1 MTRSE
6 SCNQTSNLLSK
17 TKKNLKKIIFFL
29 KLYETAQRGGGKGVT
44 FVWQANKT
52 KTIVRKTIGPK
63 TIGQRKEI
71 GNKKLS
77 KKLSE
82 YLTDIKIKIAEPYL
96 YHFFKPNC

>member
-6 SCNQTSNLLSK
+6 SCNQTSNLFSK
-17 TKKNLKKIIFFL
+17 QKKISKKIIFFL
-29 KLYETAQRGGGKGVT
+29 KLYETAQRGVT

-52 KTIVRKTIGPK
+52 KTIVRKTIGSK

-71 GNKKLS
+71 GNKKVS

-82 YLTDIKIKIAEPYL
+82 YPNDIKIKIAEPYL